1 MKTHG
6 DPGWRYGLALA
17 ETLGRTVLRL
27 ASAES
32 LPVRPSR
39 EAEAIL
45 RWLDRLTE
53 VNRDRAGLDPGAL
66 EALRA
71 SLRAYR
77 DEAAGLEAQ
86 SEAALLEGGTGPARA
101 AALGDR
107 LLLSLKAFV
116 DEADPRFYRHPV
128 YGWDIHALYGGDTLP
143 GLGRALR
150 EGDAAATSEE
160 TRRLEA
166 AVARAR
172 AALAAR
178 SR

>member
-1 MKTHG
+1 M
-6 DPGWRYGLALA
+6 
-17 ETLGRTVLRL
+17 LRL

-45 RWLDRLTE
+45 RWLDRLEAAQRGRT
-53 VNRDRAGLDPGAL
+53 GLVPGAL
-66 EALRA
+66 EPLRA

-77 DEAAGLEAQ
+77 DEAAELEAR
-86 SEAALLEGGTGPARA
+86 SDSALLDGGDGPRRA
-101 AALGDR
+101 AAMGDR

-116 DEADPRFYRHPV
+116 DDADPRFYRHPV

-150 EGDAAATSEE
+150 ESDVAAILEE

-172 AALAAR
+172 AALGPR
-178 SR
+178 